1 MSFFFY
7 KIQKKRVTIMNRNVS
22 FTNVKKLAGAGVF
35 AALAVAVSFATSFIK
50 IGYLSLDAGDV
61 IIVLASFIYGP
72 GVGIAISLVS
82 SMAGFIY
89 SGTMF
94 WGALMDFVS
103 SAVFS
108 FTASF
113 IYSRRKT
120 FNFAIIGIYAA
131 VVAVT
136 AVMMPLNILIT
147 PLYMPVSTE
156 FVLREIPRMI
166 LPFNFAKATFN
177 GGMALLLYKPLV
189 RALRKSGFASHSE
202 TSGITQTDELI
213 LGLSKNTF
221 ITLIVGGASVV
232 LATAGLIILS
242 FI

>member
-1 MSFFFY
+1 
-7 KIQKKRVTIMNRNVS
+7 MNRNSV
-22 FTNVKKLAGAGVF
+22 FKDVKKLAGAGVF

-50 IGYLSLDAGDV
+50 IGYLSLDAGDI

-72 GVGIAISLVS
+72 GVGIVISLIS
-82 SMAGFIY
+82 SMAGFLY
-89 SGTMF
+89 SGTMW
-94 WGALMDFVS
+94 WGALMDFAS

-108 FTASF
+108 FTASY

-120 FNFAIIGIYAA
+120 FNFAIIGIYSA

-156 FVLREIPRMI
+156 FVIREIPRML

-177 GGMALLLYKPLV
+177 GGMALMLYKPLV
-189 RALRKSGFASHSE
+189 RALRNSGFASSSE
-202 TSGITQTDELI
+202 ASGGGQTDTVI
-213 LGLSKNTF
+213 FGLSRNTL
-221 ITLIVGGASVV
+221 ITLVLGGASVA
-232 LATAGLIILS
+232 LAIVGLIILS
-242 FI
+242 LI

>member
-1 MSFFFY
+1 
-7 KIQKKRVTIMNRNVS
+7 MNRNS
-22 FTNVKKLAGAGVF
+22 NFSNVKKLAGAGVF
-35 AALAVAVSFATSFIK
+35 AALAVAVSFVTSFIK
-50 IGYLSLDAGDV
+50 IGYLSLDAGDI

-82 SMAGFIY
+82 SMAGFLY
-89 SGTMF
+89 SGTMW
-94 WGALMDFVS
+94 WGALMDFAS

-108 FTASF
+108 FVASF
-113 IYSRRKT
+113 VYTRRKT
-120 FNFAIIGIYAA
+120 FNFAIIGIYSAI
-131 VVAVT
+131 VAVT

-156 FVLREIPRMI
+156 FVLREIPRML

-189 RALRKSGFASHSE
+189 RALRKSGFASSPE
-202 TSGITQTDELI
+202 GAGGAQTGEMI

-221 ITLIVGGASVV
+221 ITLVLGGASVL

-242 FI
+242 LI